1 MTRRKFH
8 QTVLSLW
15 RVRSTDLIPGDR
27 QDVCRVIRGE
37 GNSSLKQSNKHLCQW
52 RLKSCGGV
60 NEIKALMNGD
70 KRVQL
75 TAGGRGKRGTRST
88 RD

>member
-1 MTRRKFH
+1 M
-8 QTVLSLW
+8 
-15 RVRSTDLIPGDR
+15 

-37 GNSSLKQSNKHLCQW
+37 GNSALKQSNKHLCQW

-60 NEIKALMNGD
+60 NEIKALMNGA

-75 TAGGRGKRGTRST
+75 TAGGRVEGG
-88 RD
+88 RDTNARHT